1 MKKTYFLYL
10 FFLLT
15 YTFSYAQVSIK
26 DSAIGL
32 TIIDVGYKGFF
43 TGGDLADRFG
53 YTSSV
58 GIHTSYKFVNNF
70 YLSTGFDFLFGGK
83 IKETGILNSITI
95 NGYLIDN
102 EGNYTPPRMQESG
115 FMIPFAVGKIFGGTL
130 ANNKNSGI
138 YVEAGAQFIQHKI
151 WFNLP
156 RNRVPTLTKQYQKGY
171 DRLTNGI
178 GATQSIGYRFFA
190 NNGYANFVIA
200 LDVSENFTENRRSIN
215 LDTGLRD
222 DKKRLD
228 LLYGIRASWTL
239 PIYKEAA
246 SKTYYY

>member
-1 MKKTYFLYL
+1 MKKIYFFCLI
-10 FFLLT
+10 FLLVHIST
-15 YTFSYAQVSIK
+15 SAQVSIK

-32 TIIDVGYKGFF
+32 TMIDVGYKGLFP
-43 TGGDLADRFG
+43 GGDFADRFG
-53 YTSSV
+53 YTSVAGVHV
-58 GIHTSYKFVNNF
+58 GYKFASNF
-70 YLSTGFDFLFGGK
+70 YLTTGVDFLFGGK
-83 IKETGILNSITI
+83 IKEKDILNSITI

-115 FMIPFAVGKIFGGTL
+115 FAVPLAIGKIFGGIL
-130 ANNKNSGI
+130 SHNKNSGV

-156 RNRVPTLTKQYQKGY
+156 RNRIPTLTKQYQKGY

-178 GATQSIGYRFFA
+178 GATQSVGYRFFA
-190 NNGYANFVIA
+190 NNGFANFVVG
-200 LDVSENFTENRRSIN
+200 LDVSENFTQNRRSIN
-215 LDTGLRD
+215 LDTGIGD
-222 DKKRLD
+222 TKKRLD
-228 LLYGIRASWTL
+228 LLWGIRACWTL